1 MIDYDFPR
9 LINKLS
15 IRKYLNENLNF
26 DKVSPKKGIFKPTYF
41 EFKLDKRQFDLAKKM
56 NIETNKLNK
65 MQISDYYL
73 WSKYII
79 DNKIDLMY

>member
-1 MIDYDFPR
+1 
-9 LINKLS
+9 
-15 IRKYLNENLNF
+15 
-26 DKVSPKKGIFKPTYF
+26 
-41 EFKLDKRQFDLAKKM
+41 M

-79 DNKIDLMY
+79 DNKINSIDDLKNFCLEDYHFSEKLSSEKELIFTR